1 MGVIF
6 LFGVV
11 FFCFWFAPQKM
22 TVLHCVKPEKRFYE
36 KTKKWQILTVEHEK
50 KRIFLSV
57 RVCVHIPLRVCVH
70 IPLRVLVRP
79 IF

>member
-6 LFGVV
+6 LFDVV

-22 TVLHCVKPEKRFYE
+22 TVLHRVKPEKRFYE
-36 KTKKWQILTVEHEK
+36 KNEKKWQTLAVIHEEN
-50 KRIFLSV
+50 RIFLSV
-57 RVCVHIPLRVCVH
+57 RVCVHIPLRV
-70 IPLRVLVRP
+70 LVRP